1 MILINQYLY
10 MYMYGYVI
18 NILFYTLLYYCPDFE
33 IFNLFMLLKTYIVK
47 KFTEMYIYIYIY
59 IYINRIYTYINI
71 LNFSVR
77 VPLSP
82 RKYGKLFI
90 LDIS

>member
-1 MILINQYLY
+1 

-47 KFTEMYIYIYIY
+47 KFTEMYIYIYI
-59 IYINRIYTYINI
+59 
-71 LNFSVR
+71 
-77 VPLSP
+77 
-82 RKYGKLFI
+82 
-90 LDIS
+90 